1 MSLWVSGNSSCK
13 PVFKEEKVILETS
26 LILFAAAK
34 LTLLIQSV
42 KAAKLF
48 TLSGGFSTMTTGP
61 SDSSQALLY
70 CVLLAFQFGL
80 QPMIANRFTSGDISK
95 TSVVIGTEFGKIIIA
110 FMSIMSEPA
119 AAREKIFGNWSL
131 VASIKKAAL
140 PATLYAIQNLFVQ
153 HGYVLL
159 DSMTFNLLNQTKV
172 TSSITEITILC
183 NLDN

>member
-1 MSLWVSGNSSCK
+1 M
-13 PVFKEEKVILETS
+13 PTEQKVINKPS
-26 LILFAAAK
+26 LVQRILVK
-34 LTLLIQSV
+34 LTLQIQSV

-48 TLSGGFSTMTTGP
+48 TLSGGFSTMATGP

-95 TSVVIGTEFGKIIIA
+95 TSVVIGTEFGKIVIA

-119 AAREKIFGNWSL
+119 IAREKVFGEWRL
-131 VASIKKAAL
+131 LDSIKIAAL
-140 PATLYAIQNLFVQ
+140 PATLYAVQNLFVQ

-172 TSSITEITILC
+172 MYRIQMFTHLTHFNSFSYSLIC
-183 NLDN
+183 